1 MLWELHLKNS
11 FKGIVKGTMT
21 VADAFRNMLNRI
33 ADYFLDTAARM
44 MANQMQQ
51 GLLGLFSNLFSLWS
65 TFKRCSR

>member
-1 MLWELHLKNS
+1 
-11 FKGIVKGTMT
+11 MT

-51 GLLGLFSNLFSLWS
+51 GILGLFSNLFSPAPLKDVQGS
-65 TFKRCSR
+65 FMPSNPNFRGAKAEGG